1 LLGGDFD
8 KKSYRVPATMNAFVC
23 TQFISFLR
31 FVELEGGM
39 SEIQILKLNEE
50 KMRKPEDL
58 ELPYSA
64 ENIPLLT
71 ISNETKVMNRVG

>member
-39 SEIQILKLNEE
+39 SEI
-50 KMRKPEDL
+50 
-58 ELPYSA
+58 
-64 ENIPLLT
+64 
-71 ISNETKVMNRVG
+71 